1 MKFTELSV
9 QESVGQKFLKLTGLL
24 IACGRVFHILS
35 LIT

>member
-24 IACGRVFHILS
+24 IPCGRVFHILS